1 MFAIST
7 FVLVSALALCSTL
20 TGVVR
25 AAGPQGPQGQQ
36 GQQGQQPVCKGASPF
51 SSTAASFHQVLANIL
66 LLTCRN
72 GDTCTSIGQQFDVSQ
87 QALESMNP
95 GINCKFSKAL
105 AYVH

>member
-1 MFAIST
+1 MLAIST

-20 TGVVR
+20 TGAV
-25 AAGPQGPQGQQ
+25 P
-36 GQQGQQPVCKGASPF
+36 
-51 SSTAASFHQVLANIL
+51 ASFHQVLANIL

-72 GDTCTSIGQQFDVSQ
+72 GDTCTSVGQHFGVSQ

-105 AYVH
+105 AYIH